1 MVLLYHPRP
10 LTGQGCAMTP
20 NMTTKPISIGL
31 DFGTTNTVVST
42 ITAEGVRQHHVF
54 ESPLGAGRSFRS
66 LICYWQEVERARP
79 EIHHSSGP
87 YGISDYIEWGPDQRL
102 IMSMKS
108 YLGDASFT
116 GTQIFGRRVGIE
128 DIIVDFLTDLLGRLD
143 IPLTG
148 AGHRIRVGRPVV
160 FAGARP
166 DEALALDRLRR
177 ALEGAGLSGIEFALE
192 PAAAGAQYARTNTR
206 KDLVLVADFGG
217 GTSDFSVLK
226 DGPDGLQPIA
236 HAGLGLAGDRFD
248 SRIVNHVVAPYLGKG
263 SRFKS
268 FDTVMTV
275 PWNSSDLVWHR
286 ISLMNNPTD
295 LRAWDDLRRASLEPE
310 KIERMIKI
318 ITDGTGFHLYR
329 AVSGAKEA
337 LSQAEVATIPLGEI
351 GLDLELELTRETF
364 EALIADDL
372 AQISG
377 CVLDLLAQQQIAPE
391 RIDQVFMTGGTAH
404 TPAVRRLF
412 ADLFGAEKI
421 GSGGEFTSVADGLAE
436 LAHAAA

>member
-1 MVLLYHPRP
+1 
-10 LTGQGCAMTP
+10 MTP

-42 ITAEGVRQHHVF
+42 ITAEGVRQHDVF
-54 ESPLGAGRSFRS
+54 ESPLGAGRSFLS

-128 DIIVDFLTDLLGRLD
+128 DIIVDFLTDLLGRLY

-148 AGHRIRVGRPVV
+148 AGHRILVGRPVV

-166 DEALALDRLRR
+166 DEALALNRLRR

-236 HAGLGLAGDRFD
+236 HAGLGLAGT
-248 SRIVNHVVAPYLGKG
+248 G
-263 SRFKS
+263 SI
-268 FDTVMTV
+268 
-275 PWNSSDLVWHR
+275 PGSSIMWSPP
-286 ISLMNNPTD
+286 IWA
-295 LRAWDDLRRASLEPE
+295 RAAGSKAS
-310 KIERMIKI
+310 
-318 ITDGTGFHLYR
+318 
-329 AVSGAKEA
+329 
-337 LSQAEVATIPLGEI
+337 IP
-351 GLDLELELTRETF
+351 
-364 EALIADDL
+364 
-372 AQISG
+372 S
-377 CVLDLLAQQQIAPE
+377 
-391 RIDQVFMTGGTAH
+391 
-404 TPAVRRLF
+404 
-412 ADLFGAEKI
+412 
-421 GSGGEFTSVADGLAE
+421 
-436 LAHAAA
+436 